1 MAEIPQLRRRQ
12 RRRLSI
18 AETSCE
24 WVSHAA
30 EDLHMAAIAAFTES
44 GNTARL
50 ISKYRPPT
58 EIYAFSHKPAV
69 CNRMN
74 LLWGVQPVRRGYSLT
89 AEQMLSAAEQE
100 LLRRGSVKS
109 GNVMGVVEGT
119 LRDQCSM
126 NC

>member
-1 MAEIPQLRRRQ
+1 
-12 RRRLSI
+12 
-18 AETSCE
+18 
-24 WVSHAA
+24 
-30 EDLHMAAIAAFTES
+30 MAAIAVFTES

-100 LLRRGSVKS
+100 LLRRGRVKS
-109 GNVMGVVEGT
+109 GNVLGVVAGT
-119 LRDQCSM
+119 QMALRSKDFM
-126 NC
+126 RLNVVTAEEERKAGRRKAPGG